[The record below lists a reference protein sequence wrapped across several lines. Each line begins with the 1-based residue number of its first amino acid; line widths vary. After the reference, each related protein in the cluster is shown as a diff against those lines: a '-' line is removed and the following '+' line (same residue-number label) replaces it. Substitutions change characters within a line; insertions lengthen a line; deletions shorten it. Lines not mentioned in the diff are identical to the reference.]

1 MFKKA
6 KNVLYFRPRE
16 ARSNEN
22 NSIFAS
28 PSSAPS
34 HTPNKARSNPT
45 IHEERWGKRGR
56 TRERQLFENFL
67 LSPTLFLLTPERNG
81 GKLQRVGRRGKERE
95 NKFFVFSPPPLFF
108 PQRREIKETRFI
120 SPSSFSAIRLED
132 LRVLILPHLPQGV
145 LLPVRRH
152 PQLELLPEDR
162 GLAGDAKLLR
172 QQFLQWVGDAR

>member
-1 MFKKA
+1 MFC
-6 KNVLYFRPRE
+6 
-16 ARSNEN
+16 
-22 NSIFAS
+22 IFARGKLAATRIIQFLRPLPLHRRIHQTKHAATQPS
-28 PSSAPS
+28 TKSGGEKGGGQGRDNFSKISFYPLPSSSSPLREMEA
-34 HTPNKARSNPT
+34 NFK
-45 IHEERWGKRGR
+45 EWGG
-56 TRERQLFENFL
+56 
-67 LSPTLFLLTPERNG
+67 
-81 GKLQRVGRRGKERE
+81 GKERE
-95 NKFFVFSPPPLFF
+95 NKFFCVSPPLFF

-120 SPSSFSAIRLED
+120 PPSSFSAIRLED